1 MYKDVTLLP
10 NVTNT
15 AEDGQKKKHLRG
27 EVENATSFSPQQNLQ
42 FNITL
47 VEGKIQQLE

>member
-1 MYKDVTLLP
+1 MHKDVTLLT

-15 AEDGQKKKHLRG
+15 AEDGQKNHLRG
-27 EVENATSFSPQQNLQ
+27 EVENATSFSPQQHLQ